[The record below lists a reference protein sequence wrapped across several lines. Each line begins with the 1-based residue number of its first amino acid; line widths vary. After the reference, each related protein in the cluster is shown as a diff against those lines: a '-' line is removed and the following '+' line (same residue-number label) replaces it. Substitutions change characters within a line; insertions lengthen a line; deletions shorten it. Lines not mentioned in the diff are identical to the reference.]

1 MTVSTEHPAP
11 QADCTADADGG
22 IVFDLHL
29 GPGPERTERP
39 ERYEDGE
46 APELLLRLRGAKD
59 KGGDG
64 TSVRLPLTPLGEG
77 RLRAVL
83 ASTVEP
89 AEGRWDVHVR
99 APGTDDDGAVAVA
112 PGIRDVRLLMDRT
125 PDTGR
130 IAVRIP
136 YPTADDRLA
145 VRCWIRSPHA
155 EAGPVTFD
163 GDTMTVEGALYGTAL
178 GDDARVEARLAGAPD
193 RTCRVPVTGKEGTF
207 SFTLPLDRLGAG
219 PVTGRQLW
227 TLWLVPGT
235 AGAQESSERTRADGK
250 QAAGRPAGDV
260 RISRILD
267 DVWDRRNTFVY
278 PGRSAGE
285 GVRATPCYS
294 GDNDLCVRIQP
305 DPAPA
310 R

>member
-1 MTVSTEHPAP
+1 MTVSTERPTP
-11 QADCTADADGG
+11 RADCTAGADGG

-29 GPGPERTERP
+29 GPGPER
-39 ERYEDGE
+39 YEDGE
-46 APELLLRLRGAKD
+46 APELLLRLRDAKN
-59 KGGDG
+59 KGGG
-64 TSVRLPLTPLGEG
+64 TTVRLPLTPLGEG

-83 ASTVEP
+83 PSTVEP

-99 APGTDDDGAVAVA
+99 APGTDDDGAVAVE

-130 IAVRIP
+130 ITVRIP
-136 YPTADDRLA
+136 YPTADGRLA

-163 GDTMTVEGALYGTAL
+163 GDAMTVEGALYGTAL

-193 RTCRVPVTGKEGTF
+193 RTCRVPVTVKEGAF

-219 PVTGRQLW
+219 PVTGQQLW

-235 AGAQESSERTRADGK
+235 ADGEPSERSRTDGNRTDGNRTDGK
-250 QAAGRPAGDV
+250 PAGGV

-267 DVWDRRNTFVY
+267 DVWDRKNSFVY

-294 GDNDLCVRIQP
+294 GDNDLCVRIEP
-305 DPAPA
+305 DPAQA

>member
-1 MTVSTEHPAP
+1 MTVSTERPAP
-11 QADCTADADGG
+11 RADCTADADGG

-29 GPGPERTERP
+29 GPGPER
-39 ERYEDGE
+39 YDAGE
-46 APELLLRLRGAKD
+46 APELLLRLRGAKNKD
-59 KGGDG
+59 GDDS
-64 TSVRLPLTPLGEG
+64 TVRLPLTPLGEG

-83 ASTVEP
+83 PSTVEP
-89 AEGRWDVHVR
+89 AEGRWDVHVC
-99 APGTDDDGAVAVA
+99 AQGTDDDEAVAVT

-130 IAVRIP
+130 IAARIP

-163 GDTMTVEGALYGTAL
+163 GDAMTVEGALYGTAL

-207 SFTLPLDRLGAG
+207 SFTLPLDRLVTG
-219 PVTGRQLW
+219 PVTGQQLW
-227 TLWLVPGT
+227 TLWLIPGT
-235 AGAQESSERTRADGK
+235 AD
-250 QAAGRPAGDV
+250 DV

-267 DVWDRRNTFVY
+267 DVWDRRNSFVY
-278 PGRSAGE
+278 PGRSAAE

-294 GDNDLCVRIQP
+294 GDNDLCVRIEP
-305 DPAPA
+305 DPAQA

>member
-1 MTVSTEHPAP
+1 MTVSTERPAP
-11 QADCTADADGG
+11 RADCTADADGG

-29 GPGPERTERP
+29 GP

-46 APELLLRLRGAKD
+46 APELLLRLRGAKN

-64 TSVRLPLTPLGEG
+64 TTVRLPLTPLGEG

-83 ASTVEP
+83 PSTAEP

-99 APGTDDDGAVAVA
+99 APGTGDDGAVAVA

-136 YPTADDRLA
+136 YPTADGRLA

-163 GDTMTVEGALYGTAL
+163 GDAMTVEGALYGTVL

-219 PVTGRQLW
+219 PVTGQQLW
-227 TLWLVPGT
+227 TLWLMPGT
-235 AGAQESSERTRADGK
+235 AGGEPSERTRTDGK
-250 QAAGRPAGDV
+250 QADGRPADGV

-267 DVWDRRNTFVY
+267 DVWDRKNSFVY

-285 GVRATPCYS
+285 DVRAIPCYS
-294 GDNDLCVRIQP
+294 GDNDLCVRIEP
-305 DPAPA
+305 DPAQA